1 MLKGREGFRFN
12 LDIVITIIVV
22 IWEEKGGFT
31 VKKISLLGATGS
43 IGLQTIDI
51 LQAHPDSFQLVAF
64 SSGRNMEKT
73 REIIH
78 VLKRKPELVS
88 VQKEEDA
95 RTLAAEFPEIS
106 FTYGSKGLVEVATH
120 SSATVLVNA
129 VLGSVG
135 LEATLAAIQKGKTI
149 AIANKETL
157 VTAGHLVMAE
167 AKKYNVPILPVD
179 SEHSAIFQSMNGE
192 NPKQIERIILTASGG
207 SFRDKTREELRGV
220 TVEDALNHPNWSMG
234 AKITIDSATMMNKGL
249 EVIEAHVL
257 FNMPYDKINVL
268 LHRESIIH
276 SMVEYHDTSVIAQL
290 GTPDMRVPIQYALSY
305 PDRLPLIGGKRLNL
319 AEIGQLHFK
328 EVDFDRFRA
337 LKLAY
342 EAGRTGGTILTAM
355 NAANEAAVA
364 AFLQG
369 KIQFLQIEEIIER
382 VMNEHQNSLLPDL
395 ETILHV
401 DIETR
406 KIVQGMVR

>member
-1 MLKGREGFRFN
+1 MN
-12 LDIVITIIVV
+12 VNVV
-22 IWEEKGGFT
+22 FHLLERKRGQFV

-43 IGLQTIDI
+43 IGWQTYDI
-51 LQAHPDSFQLVAF
+51 LKEQRNDFQLVAF
-64 SSGRNMEKT
+64 SSGKNIEKT
-73 REIIH
+73 REMIET
-78 VLKRKPELVS
+78 LKPELVS
-88 VQKEEDA
+88 VQLEEDA
-95 RTLAAEFPEIS
+95 RTLAREYPQIQFS
-106 FTYGSKGLVEVATH
+106 FGEKGLVEVATH
-120 SSATVLVNA
+120 PDSTVLVNA

-135 LEATLAAIQKGKTI
+135 LESTLAAIRMGKTV

-167 AKKYNVPILPVD
+167 AKKYNAIILPVD

-192 NPKQIERIILTASGG
+192 NPKNVERLIITASGG
-207 SFRDKTREELRGV
+207 SFRDKSRSELKHV
-220 TVEDALNHPNWSMG
+220 TVADALNHPNWSMG

-257 FNMPYDKINVL
+257 FDMPYDKIDVL

-276 SMVEYHDTSVIAQL
+276 SLVEYHDTSVIAQL

-305 PDRLPLIGGKRLNL
+305 PDRMPLHNGQRLNL
-319 AEIGQLHFK
+319 AQIGQLHFQ
-328 EVDFDRFRA
+328 EMDFERYPA
-337 LKLAY
+337 LRLAY

-369 KIQFLQIEEIIER
+369 KITFLEIDETIER
-382 VMNEHQNSLLPDL
+382 VMQAHNNILVPDL
-395 ETILHV
+395 QTILQV
-401 DIETR
+401 DGETR
-406 KIVQGMVR
+406 KTVLDMVK